1 MLVSQKN
8 RVQFCKCIN
17 KNKDSDLNIVC
28 FFKKSHLLVFHEGTD
43 EEQTKVF
50 HEHENIQV
58 DP

>member
-1 MLVSQKN
+1 MEYN
-8 RVQFCKCIN
+8 F
-17 KNKDSDLNIVC
+17 DLNIVC

-50 HEHENIQV
+50 HEHENIQE